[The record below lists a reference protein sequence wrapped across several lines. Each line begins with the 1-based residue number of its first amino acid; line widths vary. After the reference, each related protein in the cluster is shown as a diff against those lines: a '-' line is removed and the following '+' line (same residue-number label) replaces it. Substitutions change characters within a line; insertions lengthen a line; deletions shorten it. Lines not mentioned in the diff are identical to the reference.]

1 MKKVIVIVGPTASG
15 KTNLSISLA
24 KQLNAEI
31 INGDSVQV
39 YKGLDIGAAK
49 IKPEEQENIKHHLL
63 GIRDVKEPYSVF
75 HFQKDARACIDQIT
89 TPMIVGGTGLYI
101 KAVLNNYEFNQ
112 DQFQE
117 DIEDKTEELSNQ
129 EIYQKLIELDPHIE
143 IDQSNRRR
151 LNRAYQLALMG
162 EFRSDKKKK
171 DERLYDALIIYLD
184 LDRSLLEERL
194 VKRLDQQ
201 LAEGFIEEVKFFY
214 DQDIHI
220 NAIGYREIE
229 QYLNQELSLEETK
242 EKIIKVTKKLAKK
255 QKTWFKNQMHP
266 VMLDALSN
274 TLYEEVLKLC
284 KDFLNKEEIV

>member
-75 HFQKDARACIDQIT
+75 HFQKDARACINEIKI
-89 TPMIVGGTGLYI
+89 PMIVGGTGLYI

-151 LNRAYQLALMG
+151 LNRAYQLALIG

-171 DERLYDALIIYLD
+171 DERLYDELIIYLD

-229 QYLNQELSLEETK
+229 QYLNQELSIEETK

-274 TLYEEVLKLC
+274 TLYEDALKLC
-284 KDFLNKEEIV
+284 KDFLKEEETV